1 MSERLDVCL
10 CAPASGEPERC
21 GRGGA
26 AGGLGRIEDMNRK
39 DLETFRTLLQS
50 KRGDLLARVRA
61 ARSTEH
67 EGNEEDAPDLGDRAL
82 TTMSRDLS
90 YQLST
95 GEREILKAIDEA
107 LRRIEDGRY
116 GNCTN
121 CGKKIKVPRLQAV
134 PWARHCIDCQEL
146 QDRGDL

>member
-1 MSERLDVCL
+1 
-10 CAPASGEPERC
+10 
-21 GRGGA
+21 
-26 AGGLGRIEDMNRK
+26 MNRK

-67 EGNEEDAPDLGDRAL
+67 EGNEEDAPDLGYRAL

>member
-1 MSERLDVCL
+1 
-10 CAPASGEPERC
+10 
-21 GRGGA
+21 
-26 AGGLGRIEDMNRK
+26 MNRD
-39 DLETFRTLLQS
+39 DLQSFRTLLLT
-50 KRGDLLARVRA
+50 KRDDLLNRVRA

-95 GEREILKAIDEA
+95 GEREILKSIDEA
-107 LRRIEDGRY
+107 LRRIDDGRY
-116 GNCTN
+116 GQCTH
-121 CGKKIKVPRLQAV
+121 CGRKIQVPRLQAV

>member
-1 MSERLDVCL
+1 VIEA
-10 CAPASGEPERC
+10 APPAGEV
-21 GRGGA
+21 GR
-26 AGGLGRIEDMNRK
+26 LGRTEAMNR
-39 DLETFRTLLQS
+39 DDFDSFRTLLVA
-50 KRGDLLARVRA
+50 KRDELMARVRA
-61 ARSTEH
+61 ARSSEH

-95 GEREILKAIDEA
+95 GERQILKAIDEA
-107 LRRIEDGRY
+107 LKRIDDGRY
-116 GNCTN
+116 GLCTN
-121 CGKKIKVPRLQAV
+121 CGRKIQVPRLQAV